1 MIETVKE
8 AEDNSGLIVRVY
20 EYENTK
26 TKAAL
31 TFGMGKEIV
40 SVTECNL
47 MEEPETEMAHTNDSF
62 EFVIK
67 PFEVKTFKVVL
78 K

>member
-1 MIETVKE
+1 MVWAKKLYLSQ
-8 AEDNSGLIVRVY
+8 N
-20 EYENTK
+20 
-26 TKAAL
+26 
-31 TFGMGKEIV
+31 
-40 SVTECNL
+40 VTL
-47 MEEPETEMAHTNDSF
+47 MEEPETEMAHTKDSF